1 MVTYKRKEHGTFG
14 KWVLAIIIF
23 ILGLTVTFASVDGF
37 EFPKKSS
44 ISTDT
49 TTAAQESSPP
59 VQPPETTLPDQP
71 QDSVPEPATI
81 LLVAAGIG
89 AAYLVRKKR

>member
-1 MVTYKRKEHGTFG
+1 MVTYRRKEHGTLG

-37 EFPKKSS
+37 EFPKKTKT
-44 ISTDT
+44 STDT
-49 TTAAQESSPP
+49 VAAQESSPP
-59 VQPPETTLPDQP
+59 IQPPETTLPDQP
-71 QDSVPEPATI
+71 QDSVPEPATL

>member
-1 MVTYKRKEHGTFG
+1 MVTYKRKEHGTLG

-44 ISTDT
+44 TDT
-49 TTAAQESSPP
+49 TRTVQESSPP
-59 VQPPETTLPDQP
+59 AVQPPETTLPDQP
-71 QDSVPEPATI
+71 QDSVPEPATL

-89 AAYLVRKKR
+89 VAYIVRKKR